1 MFDIVKKGST
11 DRSVTV
17 TVLDSTAGTPET
29 GVAYNTAGID
39 LWYRRDGATKTS
51 ITEATLAGVD
61 AAHSDGGFIHIADG
75 VCRLDLPDAAFATG
89 ANYVDFGGTITGMVV
104 IGGRVRLVDFD
115 LETALQGVNVTQI
128 SGDSTAA
135 DNLELMFDGTGYA
148 GGTTKLDVNTVTIE
162 GADATDTVNAQCDT
176 ALSDVGLTTTV
187 TGRIDAAISTR
198 STLAAGAAMT
208 LTSGERTALA
218 AALEAAII
226 DELDGAAV
234 MQAIA
239 DLIAS
244 DMTTGDLSVVAIATA
259 VRDAILNRVLASNHD
274 TSGTPGALLQA
285 IATRATQASVD
296 GVDTKAADLQAQVGT
311 AGAGLTALR
320 GAGTDTLESLATAVA
335 GVSAGSAPTVEEI
348 DAELTANHGAG
359 LWTSAV
365 TGSGDVYVTAAT
377 LDDDGDTMEF
387 ETSSGAGIGGASVKA
402 FVKAEYDAGTFTVR
416 GITTTADDGTWT
428 DALLLNDGVQ
438 YTIEFSKDGY
448 DTTTTTVTPSA

>member
-1 MFDIVKKGST
+1 MFKKNTAVVGFPIGHFINAST
-11 DRSVTV
+11 GAAVT
-17 TVLDSTAGTPET
+17 TGTPT
-29 GVAYNTAGID
+29 CKRM
-39 LWYRRDGATKTS
+39 L
-51 ITEATLAGVD
+51 
-61 AAHSDGGFIHIADG
+61 
-75 VCRLDLPDAAFATG
+75 
-89 ANYVDFGGTITGMVV
+89 
-104 IGGRVRLVDFD
+104 
-115 LETALQGVNVTQI
+115 
-128 SGDSTAA
+128 
-135 DNLELMFDGTGYA
+135 DGTGAACANAASYNTDA
-148 GGTTKLDVNTVTIE
+148 AQWEIDLDAADTNGDMVGLSFTLTDCLPISFSFRTTTKLTSDLNDLS
-162 GADATDTVNAQCDT
+162 AAQVNAEADT
-176 ALSDVGLTTTV
+176 ALSDVGVTSTV

>member
-198 STLAAGAAMT
+198 STLTAAQVNAEVDTAIVDAA
-208 LTSGERTALA
+208 LATAANIAALNDLSSADAQTAAA
-218 AALEAAII
+218 AALTAYDPPTKTELDAAVANLALEATAQAILEDTGTTLPAAI
-226 DELDGAAV
+226 AA
-234 MQAIA
+234 I
-239 DLIAS
+239 
-244 DMTTGDLSVVAIATA
+244 
-259 VRDAILNRVLASNHD
+259 
-274 TSGTPGALLQA
+274 
-285 IATRATQASVD
+285 
-296 GVDTKAADLQAQVGT
+296 
-311 AGAGLTALR
+311 
-320 GAGTDTLESLATAVA
+320 E
-335 GVSAGSAPTVEEI
+335 AGSAPTVEEI

-377 LDDDGDTMEF
+377 LDDDGDDMTF
-387 ETSSGAGIGGASVKA
+387 ETSGGAGIGGAAVKA
-402 FVKAEYDAGTFTVR
+402 FVKSEYDAGVFTVR